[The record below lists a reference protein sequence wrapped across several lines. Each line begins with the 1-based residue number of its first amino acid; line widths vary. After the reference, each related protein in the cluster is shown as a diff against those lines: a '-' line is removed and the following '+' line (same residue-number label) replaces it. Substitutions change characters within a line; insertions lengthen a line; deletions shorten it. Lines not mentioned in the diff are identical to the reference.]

1 MPAGKV
7 HNYMFQGTDSLK
19 YADKSFE
26 WGFEIPT
33 WSNGAAYADLDNDG
47 DLDLVINN
55 INEPAAVY
63 KNNAT
68 GNHFL
73 DIELKGNAG
82 NKFGIGAK
90 VIIKQNGGIQIGYLN
105 TTKGFQSSSLQYVHF
120 GMKSNAIIDTVQVIW
135 PDSKLQTLVNV
146 KTDQRLTISYQP
158 DSHSSR
164 SLLPSYDNANHLFVD
179 ITDSIDLPFS
189 HRENNFNDFNV
200 QALIPGKVS
209 TQGPKLAVADVNNDG
224 LDDFYVCGAKRQ
236 TGKLFIQKMNGK
248 FSSVN
253 ETLFAAD
260 SAGEDVNA
268 IFFDADGDSDQ
279 DLYVVSGGNETET
292 ATSNADRLYINDGKG
307 AIYQDQVNCRK

>member
-1 MPAGKV
+1 MAEKNSADIALYAGIAATDWSWSPLIADFDNDGIKDLFVTNGIVRRPNDLDYIKYYSDADNNGMEQNRKSSDSNLIQKMPAGKV

-90 VIIKQNGGIQIGYLN
+90 VIVKQNGGIQIGYLN

-120 GMKSNAIIDTVQVIW
+120 GIKSNAIIDTLQVIW

-158 DSHSSR
+158 DSNASG
-164 SLLPSYDNANHLFVD
+164 SLLPSPDNANN
-179 ITDSIDLPFS
+179 II
-189 HRENNFNDFNV
+189 
-200 QALIPGKVS
+200 
-209 TQGPKLAVADVNNDG
+209 
-224 LDDFYVCGAKRQ
+224 C
-236 TGKLFIQKMNGK
+236 
-248 FSSVN
+248 
-253 ETLFAAD
+253 
-260 SAGEDVNA
+260 
-268 IFFDADGDSDQ
+268 
-279 DLYVVSGGNETET
+279 
-292 ATSNADRLYINDGKG
+292 
-307 AIYQDQVNCRK
+307 